1 MINFKTLS
9 VVIAALLL
17 AVSFTQCKNADC
29 NGGVAIP
36 NDSTQTN
43 VLKIAYVD
51 TDSLLR
57 SYTLAQELNNEMLQ
71 MQETMRAN
79 INERTKAFEKEVA
92 EFQRKAENNAFLSPD
107 RAQQESQ
114 RLANEERK
122 LQEYAQKLE
131 LEALQSTQ
139 KMQIRVNDS
148 IQNYIDEVLSSA
160 YDIVLTQV
168 GTLHVTKKMDIT
180 EEVIKGLNA
189 RYKK

>member
-1 MINFKTLS
+1 MKNFKTLS

-29 NGGVAIP
+29 NGGAIP

>member
-1 MINFKTLS
+1 MKNFKTLS

-29 NGGVAIP
+29 NGG
-36 NDSTQTN
+36 
-43 VLKIAYVD
+43 
-51 TDSLLR
+51 
-57 SYTLAQELNNEMLQ
+57 ELNNEMLQ

-79 INERTKAFEKEVA
+79 VNERTKAFEKEVA
-92 EFQRKAENNAFLSPD
+92 EFQRKTENNAFLSPD
-107 RAQQESQ
+107 RAQQEAQ
-114 RLANEERK
+114 RLANDERK
-122 LQEYAQKLE
+122 LQEYVQKLE
-131 LEALQSTQ
+131 LEAMQSTQ

-148 IQNYIDEVLSSA
+148 IQNYIDEVLSNA

>member
-1 MINFKTLS
+1 
-9 VVIAALLL
+9 
-17 AVSFTQCKNADC
+17 
-29 NGGVAIP
+29 
-36 NDSTQTN
+36 
-43 VLKIAYVD
+43 
-51 TDSLLR
+51 
-57 SYTLAQELNNEMLQ
+57 
-71 MQETMRAN
+71 MRAN